1 LRPRLESCGGGVTVC
16 AAAPNCGRPGSV
28 GPGSLDADGAGRDV
42 SSDEIWLAGEYWVLL
57 IELAAMA
64 VPLETGSFA
73 RIGFDFDFDKFRAT
87 KNLTRRRHFPV

>member
-28 GPGSLDADGAGRDV
+28 GAESLDDGAGRDV
-42 SSDEIWLAGEYWVLL
+42 SSEESWLDGEYWVLL

-64 VPLETGSFA
+64 VPLETGSFT

-87 KNLTRRRHFPV
+87 KNL